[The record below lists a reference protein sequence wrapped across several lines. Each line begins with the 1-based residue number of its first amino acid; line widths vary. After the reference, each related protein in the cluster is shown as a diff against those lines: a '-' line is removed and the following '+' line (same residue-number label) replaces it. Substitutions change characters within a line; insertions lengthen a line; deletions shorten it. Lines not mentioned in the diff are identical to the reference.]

1 MSAPGRGPG
10 ASGGRRSI
18 ANQRATCGCSDDLG
32 HRLKPHRML
41 SRFLRQC
48 ANRLDPIDRC
58 RFSFIRDA
66 LKEIRLLGYTV
77 TCILG
82 PGGCRVG
89 ISEDRRQ
96 RDLNWDGAEIR
107 RLREHAGLSQRE
119 LADEL
124 NARQQTISEWE
135 RGEYAPRGTAARLLT
150 RVAEDVRFPFEA
162 GPRADGAPDPSAE
175 ETGAGVEDD

>member
-1 MSAPGRGPG
+1 M
-10 ASGGRRSI
+10 
-18 ANQRATCGCSDDLG
+18 
-32 HRLKPHRML
+32 
-41 SRFLRQC
+41 
-48 ANRLDPIDRC
+48 
-58 RFSFIRDA
+58 
-66 LKEIRLLGYTV
+66 LGYTV

-150 RVAEDVRFPFEA
+150 RVAEDVRFPFET
-162 GPRADGAPDPSAE
+162 GP
-175 ETGAGVEDD
+175 GAGEVADPLVEEAEAGSEDD

>member
-1 MSAPGRGPG
+1 MG
-10 ASGGRRSI
+10 
-18 ANQRATCGCSDDLG
+18 
-32 HRLKPHRML
+32 
-41 SRFLRQC
+41 
-48 ANRLDPIDRC
+48 
-58 RFSFIRDA
+58 IR
-66 LKEIRLLGYTV
+66 
-77 TCILG
+77 
-82 PGGCRVG
+82 
-89 ISEDRRQ
+89 EDRRQ

-162 GPRADGAPDPSAE
+162 GLIADEASAPSAD
-175 ETGAGVEDD
+175 ETGARIEDD

>member
-1 MSAPGRGPG
+1 MG
-10 ASGGRRSI
+10 
-18 ANQRATCGCSDDLG
+18 
-32 HRLKPHRML
+32 
-41 SRFLRQC
+41 
-48 ANRLDPIDRC
+48 
-58 RFSFIRDA
+58 IR
-66 LKEIRLLGYTV
+66 
-77 TCILG
+77 
-82 PGGCRVG
+82 
-89 ISEDRRQ
+89 EDRRQ

-162 GPRADGAPDPSAE
+162 GPRADRAPDPPAE
-175 ETGAGVEDD
+175 EAGAGAEDD

>member
-1 MSAPGRGPG
+1 MG
-10 ASGGRRSI
+10 
-18 ANQRATCGCSDDLG
+18 
-32 HRLKPHRML
+32 
-41 SRFLRQC
+41 
-48 ANRLDPIDRC
+48 
-58 RFSFIRDA
+58 IR
-66 LKEIRLLGYTV
+66 
-77 TCILG
+77 
-82 PGGCRVG
+82 
-89 ISEDRRQ
+89 EDRRQ

-162 GPRADGAPDPSAE
+162 GPRADQAPDTSAE
-175 ETGAGVEDD
+175 EAGAGAEDD

>member
-1 MSAPGRGPG
+1 MGVR
-10 ASGGRRSI
+10 
-18 ANQRATCGCSDDLG
+18 
-32 HRLKPHRML
+32 
-41 SRFLRQC
+41 
-48 ANRLDPIDRC
+48 
-58 RFSFIRDA
+58 
-66 LKEIRLLGYTV
+66 
-77 TCILG
+77 
-82 PGGCRVG
+82 
-89 ISEDRRQ
+89 EDRRH

-162 GPRADGAPDPSAE
+162 GPSADEGPDPSTE